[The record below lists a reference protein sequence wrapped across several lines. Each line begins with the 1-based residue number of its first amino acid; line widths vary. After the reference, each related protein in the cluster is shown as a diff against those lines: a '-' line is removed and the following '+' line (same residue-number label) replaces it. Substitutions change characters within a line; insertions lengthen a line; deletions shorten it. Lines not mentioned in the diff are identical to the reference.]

1 MIVDVY
7 ASQANYWRHLA
18 PVVAELRRRGHEVRG
33 WAHRHN
39 RPWGPRA
46 TRWDGDVLLVA
57 SWLDGTQEGA
67 RAHGGVVYLEHGA
80 GQAYKGVAHGYAGA
94 ERLEHVRL
102 FLAPSEHVAA
112 RWAAAYPQAEAR
124 AVGCPALDRHLVA
137 ARAVTEQ
144 PHDAA
149 HDHDDEGDTEQ
160 RDVDR
165 GGEHE
170 PSVDASG
177 SPLVAVAQHWKCAIA
192 PETMPAVPRFAAQ
205 IAAIPESGIRLLAHC
220 HPRAARHAEALWTR
234 AGVAWEPDVDA
245 VLNALRVARNAL
257 LVADNTSVM
266 YEAAALGVPVL
277 ALNAPTYRRDV
288 EHGLRFWSHVPG
300 LQCDEPTE
308 FRAALERAIADPP
321 EAQELRA
328 RAAAY
333 AYCAADGRA
342 ASRAADAIEE
352 QAWTSM
358 TS

>member
-18 PVVAELRRRGHEVRG
+18 PVVAELRARGHDVRG

-46 TRWDGDVLLVA
+46 SRWDGDVLLVA
-57 SWLDGTQEGA
+57 SWLDATQEGA

-80 GQAYKGVAHGYAGA
+80 GQAYKAVAHGYAGA

-124 AVGCPALDRHLVA
+124 AVGCPALDRHLARDSA
-137 ARAVTEQ
+137 A
-144 PHDAA
+144 AA
-149 HDHDDEGDTEQ
+149 TMSEGRT
-160 RDVDR
+160 
-165 GGEHE
+165 
-170 PSVDASG
+170 A
-177 SPLVAVAQHWKCAIA
+177 PLVAVAQHWKCAIA
-192 PETMPAVPRFAAQ
+192 PETMPAVPRFTAQ
-205 IAAIPESGIRLLAHC
+205 IAAQPGVDLVAHC
-220 HPRAARHAEALWTR
+220 HPRAARHAELLWTR
-234 AGVAWEPDVDA
+234 AGVTWEPDVDVVLATLRAAQCA
-245 VLNALRVARNAL
+245 V

-321 EAQELRA
+321 EAAELRA

-352 QAWTSM
+352 HEWTST